1 MKYLVFILS
10 VSIFSPNFLTGQFS
24 KEEFYKLHNL
34 SGIWKRDVTKGM
46 NHEFWNKISETEM
59 TGAAYHINGTDTL
72 LRETVALTFKEGE
85 IKYIVTAYGQNDN
98 SAIAFKLIKIENS
111 IFSFENPDHDFPN
124 KIIYDN
130 SNKYTLR
137 AVIEG
142 MIGGS
147 LKKIDYNF
155 IRIK

>member
-1 MKYLVFILS
+1 MKKFSIILM
-10 VSIFSPNFLTGQFS
+10 IFFTSLIYGQISQNDFS
-24 KEEFYKLHNL
+24 RLHNL
-34 SGIWKRDVTKGM
+34 SGKWKRDVTKGM

-59 TGAAYHINGTDTL
+59 KGAAYHINGTDTL
-72 LRETVALTFKEGE
+72 LRETISLTFKEGE

-98 SAIAFKLIKIENS
+98 TAIPFKLIKIENS
-111 IFSFENPDHDFPN
+111 VFTFENPDHDFPN
-124 KIIYDN
+124 KIIYDI
-130 SNKYTLR
+130 SNKNSLN

>member
-1 MKYLVFILS
+1 MKKFIIIL
-10 VSIFSPNFLTGQFS
+10 LTLFTSLIYGQFS
-24 KEEFYKLHNL
+24 QNDFSQLHNL

-46 NHEFWNKISETEM
+46 NHEFWNKISESEM
-59 TGAAYHINGTDTL
+59 KGAAYHINGTDTL

-98 SAIAFKLIKIENS
+98 SAIPFKLIKIENS
-111 IFSFENPDHDFPN
+111 VFSFENPDHDFPK
-124 KIIYDN
+124 KIIYDI
-130 SNKYTLR
+130 SNKYTLK

-142 MIGGS
+142 KIGGS